1 MGKRVGIEVSIALA
15 DAVGMCDPDVIA
27 AYPITPQTHIVEHLS
42 ELVADG
48 ECDAEFIPVES
59 EHAAMSTCCG
69 SAAAGARTYTATS
82 SQGLVLMNEVMFIA
96 PPMRLPI
103 VMTVVNRALSAPI
116 NIWNDH
122 SDIMAQ
128 RDTGWLQTFAENG
141 QEAVDLMLHAFRV
154 AEDKRVSL
162 PMIVNLDG
170 FIVSHVIEPIIM
182 PEQADIERYLPTF
195 EPIQRLDVDNPVLMG
210 AVGIPDVYTE
220 IRYATD
226 QTVRGAHDV
235 MVEAWDEFEQIF
247 GRSYKPVETYR
258 ADGADVL
265 FVTMGAIG
273 ETCMTWI
280 DGARDAG
287 SSVGSARIR
296 MWRPFPGDDFVAA
309 VSGAKVIIV
318 LDRAQ
323 SLGSTGNPVA
333 HEVKSLLFN
342 EAGRPDVLEYV
353 VGLGG
358 RDVFPEDFQAMYDA
372 AVAVLDGAAPPPPTV
387 LQVRVS
393 EVAR

>member
-15 DAVGMCDPDVIA
+15 DTVGMCDPDVIA

-48 ECDAEFIPVES
+48 HCDAEFIPVES
-59 EHAAMSTCCG
+59 EHAAMSTCTG

-82 SQGLVLMNEVMFIA
+82 SQGLVLMNEIMFIA
-96 PPMRLPI
+96 PPLRLPI
-103 VMTVVNRALSAPI
+103 VMTVVNRAVSAPI

-141 QEAVDLMLHAFRV
+141 QEAVDLMIHAFKV

-182 PEQADIERYLPTF
+182 PDQADIDRYLPVF
-195 EPIQRLDVDNPVLMG
+195 EPVQRLDVDKPTLVG

-220 IRYATD
+220 IRYSTD
-226 QTVRGAHDV
+226 MAIRGAYDV

-247 GRSYKPVETYR
+247 GRSYKPVETYK
-258 ADGADVL
+258 ADDADIL
-265 FVTMGAIG
+265 FITMGAIG

-280 DGARDAG
+280 DGARAAG
-287 SSVGSARIR
+287 ESVGSARIR
-296 MWRPFPGDDFVAA
+296 MWRPFPSDDFKAA
-309 VSGAKVIIV
+309 IADAKAIIV

-323 SLGSTGNPVA
+323 SLGSSGNPVA
-333 HEVKSLLFN
+333 QEIKGLLFN
-342 EAGRPDVLEYV
+342 ETQRPKVLEYV

-372 AVAVLDGAAPPPPTV
+372 AVKVLDGAEPPPPTV
-387 LQVRVS
+387 LQVRE
-393 EVAR
+393 EVVR